1 MIMNPLFFLVVGVF
15 FLIYA
20 GLNYYIGLRG
30 WQALFSHQPFVNHY
44 AYWLVFW
51 LIALSYLAGRIGEK
65 YYPGWLSHWLTLV
78 GAYWLGAMFY
88 FVLILAGIDLI
99 RLLDRL
105 FRFLPGWARVAGI
118 APAVGL
124 CVFLLVSGLLLFGAW
139 NARHPKVQRY
149 HLALPKPAGNLTQL
163 HAVMVSDVHLG
174 TIVKNG
180 QLVKMVDMVNSLKP
194 DIVLFAGDVIDES
207 VEPFVEQQMA
217 DSFRRLQS
225 RYGVYAVLGNHEYIG
240 GHAEEV
246 VQYLRE
252 AGVQVLRDQY
262 VKVAG
267 SFYLA
272 GRDDSSRERFG
283 AGKRKD
289 LAALLSGVD
298 RRAPLI
304 LLDHQPTDLE
314 NAQIQGVDLQL
325 SGHTH
330 LGQMFP
336 NQLITGRMYED
347 DWGLLRKGNLQ
358 VIVSSGFGTWGPPIR
373 LGNSPEVV
381 DIVLDFVH

>member
-1 MIMNPLFFLVVGVF
+1 MMNPLFFLLIGVF
-15 FLIYA
+15 FLIY
-20 GLNYYIGLRG
+20 GGINYYIGLRG
-30 WQALFSHQPFVNHY
+30 WQALFSYIPFANHY
-44 AYWLVFW
+44 AYWIVFW

-88 FVLILAGIDLI
+88 FVLVVAGVDLI
-99 RLLDRL
+99 RFLDR
-105 FRFLPGWARVAGI
+105 FWHFLPGWAQGNAGI
-118 APAVGL
+118 NPALGL
-124 CVFLLVSGLLLFGAW
+124 IIFLLVSGLLVYGAW
-139 NARHPKVQRY
+139 NARHPIVQRY
-149 HLALPKPAGNLTQL
+149 HLAVSKQAGNLKQL

-174 TIVKNG
+174 TIIKNG

-194 DIVLFAGDVIDES
+194 DIILFAGDVIDES

-217 DSFRRLQS
+217 ASFRRLQA

-240 GHAEEV
+240 GHADEV

-272 GRDDSSRERFG
+272 GREDSSRDRFG
-283 AGKRKD
+283 AGKRMD
-289 LAALLSGVD
+289 LSTLLTGVN

-304 LLDHQPTDLE
+304 MLDHQPTDLE
-314 NAQIQGVDLQL
+314 NAQRQGVDLQL

-330 LGQMFP
+330 RGQMFP
-336 NQLITGRMYED
+336 NQLITGRIYED
-347 DWGLLRKGNLQ
+347 DWGLLRKGNFQ

-373 LGNSPEVV
+373 IGNSPEVV
-381 DIVLDFVH
+381 DIVLDFAH